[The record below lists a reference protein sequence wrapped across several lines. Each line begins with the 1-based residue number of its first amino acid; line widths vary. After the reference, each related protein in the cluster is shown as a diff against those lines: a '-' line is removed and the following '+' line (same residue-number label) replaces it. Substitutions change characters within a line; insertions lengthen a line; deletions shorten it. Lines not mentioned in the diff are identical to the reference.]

1 MSTLFARFAGL
12 FPAPARARIYLT
24 CLAAAPLLVVYGL
37 ASATQAALWAAL
49 AGQVLANGMATIN
62 AHTARRW
69 LYGTTTAAAALA
81 VAYGL
86 TSDAEAALW
95 LAVAAAA
102 LGTTGTGVAA
112 LYTPMVGR

>member
-12 FPAPARARIYLT
+12 FTAPVRARIYLT
-24 CLAAAPLLVVYGL
+24 LLAAAPLLVLYGV

-62 AHTARRW
+62 ARNARRW
-69 LYGTTTAAAALA
+69 LYGTATAAAALA

-86 TSDAEAALW
+86 TSEAEAALW